1 MRSRSRRFEENEELN
16 VWPAF
21 TDLMSNAF
29 MILSLFLLLAII
41 KAVFIETV
49 SDANEDKAQELQQEL
64 TSLEE
69 LLKRRTTRVKELEG
83 TVSGLRGRVSTLQSN
98 LDNRSDKIGELEA
111 EVTRLKSPP
120 VIVIR
125 DSQERRFE
133 SGSAALSG
141 GLESFIEEDLV
152 GQIENFAKEYQ
163 GYVVE
168 VIGHTD
174 GQVNRGVTSNLD
186 LALEQVANGSE
197 PVSSLQGGSNADLG
211 LMRALAVV
219 KQLQENPRLKELGL
233 KFRAYSAAQLYTPG
247 GDYAGVN
254 RNPEE
259 SRRRIEVRFTPTA
272 VER

>member
-1 MRSRSRRFEENEELN
+1 MELKGVKMRRSRRLETEEELN

-49 SDANEDKAQELQQEL
+49 SDANEDRASQLAKENAN
-64 TSLEE
+64 LEE
-69 LLKRRTTRVKELEG
+69 LLKRRNNRVKELEG

-98 LDNRSDKIGELEA
+98 LDNRSEKIGELEA
-111 EVTRLKSPP
+111 EVERLKSPP

-152 GQIENFAKEYQ
+152 EQIENFAKEYQ

-174 GQVNRGVTSNLD
+174 GQVNRGGISNLD
-186 LALEQVANGSE
+186 LTLERVANGSE
-197 PVSSLQGGSNADLG
+197 PVNNLQAGSNADLG
-211 LMRALAVV
+211 L
-219 KQLQENPRLKELGL
+219 
-233 KFRAYSAAQLYTPG
+233 
-247 GDYAGVN
+247 
-254 RNPEE
+254 
-259 SRRRIEVRFTPTA
+259 
-272 VER
+272 

>member
-1 MRSRSRRFEENEELN
+1 MRSRSRIVEREEELN
-16 VWPAF
+16 LWPAF

-49 SDANEDKAQELQQEL
+49 SDANEDRASQLQRELA
-64 TSLEE
+64 SLEE
-69 LLKRRTTRVKELEG
+69 QLQRRTTRVKELEG

-98 LDNRSDKIGELEA
+98 LDNRSDRVGELEA
-111 EVTRLKSPP
+111 EVERLKSPP

-152 GQIENFAKEYQ
+152 AQIENFAQEYE

-168 VIGHTD
+168 VIGHT
-174 GQVNRGVTSNLD
+174 GGASNLD
-186 LALEQVANGSE
+186 STLEGVANGNQ
-197 PVSSLQGGSNADLG
+197 PVSTLQAGSNADLG

-219 KQLQENPRLKELGL
+219 KQLQENPSLQQLGL

-254 RNPEE
+254 RSSEA

>member
-1 MRSRSRRFEENEELN
+1 MRRSRGFEENEELN

-41 KAVFIETV
+41 KAVFVETV
-49 SDANEDKAQELQQEL
+49 SDANEDRALELEEDV

-69 LLKRRTTRVKELEG
+69 LLKRRTTRVRELEG
-83 TVSGLRGRVSTLQSN
+83 TVTGLRGRVSTLQSN

-111 EVTRLKSPP
+111 EVERLKSPP

-152 GQIENFAKEYQ
+152 GQIENFAKEYE

-174 GQVNRGVTSNLD
+174 GQVNIGAASNLD
-186 LALEQVANGSE
+186 LALERVANGSE
-197 PVSSLQGGSNADLG
+197 PVSTLQGGSNADLG

-219 KQLQENPRLKELGL
+219 KQLQENPRLKKLGL

>member
-1 MRSRSRRFEENEELN
+1 MRSRSRIVEREEELN
-16 VWPAF
+16 LWPAF

-49 SDANEDKAQELQQEL
+49 SDANEDRASQLQQEL
-64 TSLEE
+64 ASLEE
-69 LLKRRTTRVKELEG
+69 QLQRRTTRVKELEG
-83 TVSGLRGRVSTLQSN
+83 TVSGLRGQVSTLQSN
-98 LDNRSDKIGELEA
+98 LDNRSEEVGELEA
-111 EVTRLKSPP
+111 KVERLKSPP

-152 GQIENFAKEYQ
+152 AQIENFAREYE

-174 GQVNRGVTSNLD
+174 GQVNRGGGSNLD
-186 LALEQVANGSE
+186 STLEGVANGNQ
-197 PVSSLQGGSNADLG
+197 PVGSLQAGSNADLG

-219 KQLQENPRLKELGL
+219 KQLQQNPSLQELGL
-233 KFRAYSAAQLYTPG
+233 KFRAYSAAQLYTPD

-254 RNPEE
+254 RGSEA